1 MKLDEYLDEF
11 EDLDAEERLE
21 VLMDFGHELPPL
33 GPEHQTLQNRSDCQ
47 IQECQTPVY
56 MHVGL
61 EQGTVHLAAHV
72 PEKSPTVRGFVA
84 MLVNGLAG
92 TPAERVLQIPD
103 NMPERLGLRDV
114 LGMTR
119 FRGFTGI
126 VAFIKREIRR
136 LQAAAAVDPP
146 PGS

>member
-1 MKLDEYLDEF
+1 MKLDAYLLEF
-11 EDLDAEERLE
+11 EDLDPQDRLE

-33 GPEHQTLQNRSDCQ
+33 EPEHQNLPTRGDCQ

-56 MHVGL
+56 M
-61 EQGTVHLAAHV
+61 TVSLNEGKVRLAAHV

-84 MLVNGLAG
+84 MLVNGLEGASV
-92 TPAERVLQIPD
+92 AEVMRIPD
-103 NMPERLGLRDV
+103 NMPERLGLKDV

-126 VAFIKREIRR
+126 VAYLKRELRR
-136 LQAAAAVDPP
+136 LEHQ
-146 PGS
+146 

>member
-11 EDLDAEERLE
+11 EGLDAEERLE

-33 GPEHQTLQNRSDCQ
+33 GAEHQTLQNRSDCQ

-56 MHVGL
+56 MHV
-61 EQGTVHLAAHV
+61 EVDQGKVHLAAHV

-84 MLVNGLAG
+84 MLVNGLEGVAC
-92 TPAERVLQIPD
+92 EDVLKIPD

-126 VAFIKREIRR
+126 VAYIKRQIRS
-136 LQAAAAVDPP
+136 LQ
-146 PGS
+146 

>member
-1 MKLDEYLDEF
+1 MKLDEYLEEF
-11 EDLDAEERLE
+11 EGLDPEERLE

-33 GPEHQTLQNRSDCQ
+33 ELEHQALQNRSDCQ

-61 EQGTVHLAAHV
+61 RDSAVHLAAYV

-84 MLVNGLAG
+84 MLINGLEG
-92 TPAERVLQIPD
+92 NQPEEVLQIAD
-103 NMPERLGLRDV
+103 NMPERLGLREV

-119 FRGFTGI
+119 FRGFLGI
-126 VAFIKREIRR
+126 VAYIKREVRR
-136 LQAAAAVDPP
+136 LVAQQA
-146 PGS
+146 

>member
-1 MKLDEYLDEF
+1 MKLDEYLAEF
-11 EDLDAEERLE
+11 DDLDAEERLE
-21 VLMDFGHELPPL
+21 VLMDFGHTLPAL

-61 EQGTVHLAAHV
+61 EHGSVRLAAYV

-84 MLVNGLAG
+84 LLVNGLQG
-92 TPAERVLQIPD
+92 TPTEQVLQIPD
-103 NMPERLGLRDV
+103 DMPERLGLRDV

-136 LQAAAAVDPP
+136 LNAANAP
-146 PGS
+146 

>member
-1 MKLDEYLDEF
+1 MKLDEYLEEF

-21 VLMDFGHELPPL
+21 VLMDFGHQLPAL
-33 GPEHQTLQNRSDCQ
+33 GPEHQTLQTRSDCQ

-56 MHVGL
+56 MHVGVDN
-61 EQGTVHLAAHV
+61 GKVHLAAHV

-84 MLVNGLAG
+84 MLVNGLEG
-92 TPAERVLQIPD
+92 EPSDEVLKIPD
-103 NMPERLGLRDV
+103 NMPERLGLREV

-126 VAFIKREIRR
+126 VAYIKRQIRAT
-136 LQAAAAVDPP
+136 Q
-146 PGS
+146 

>member
-1 MKLDEYLDEF
+1 MKLDEYLSEF
-11 EDLDAEERLE
+11 DGLDPEERLE

-33 GPEHQTLQNRSDCQ
+33 GPEHQALQTRSDCQ

-56 MHVGL
+56 MHVSSDQAG
-61 EQGTVHLAAHV
+61 VHLAAHV

-84 MLVNGLAG
+84 MLVNGLEG
-92 TPAERVLQIPD
+92 TSPEEVLQIPD

-136 LQAAAAVDPP
+136 QQAGQSD
-146 PGS
+146 

>member
-1 MKLDEYLDEF
+1 MKLDDYLEEF
-11 EDLDAEERLE
+11 EGLEPEERLE

-33 GPEHQTLQNRSDCQ
+33 VGGHLTLQNRSDCQ
-47 IQECQTPVY
+47 IKECQTPVY

-61 EQGTVHLAAHV
+61 HNGKVHLAAHV

-84 MLVNGLAG
+84 MLVNGLEG
-92 TPAERVLQIPD
+92 TPASDVLQIAD
-103 NMPERLGLRDV
+103 NMPERLGLKEV

-126 VAFIKREIRR
+126 VAFIKREIHR
-136 LQAAAAVDPP
+136 LTAAATN
-146 PGS
+146 S

>member
-1 MKLDEYLDEF
+1 MKLDTYLEEF
-11 EDLDAEERLE
+11 EEDLDPEDRLE
-21 VLMDFGHELPPL
+21 ILMDFGADLPPL
-33 GPEHQTLQNRSDCQ
+33 GPEHQSMQNRSDCQ

-61 EQGTVHLAAHV
+61 RDGKVHLAAHV

-84 MLVNGLAG
+84 MLVNGLEGESA
-92 TPAERVLQIPD
+92 AEVLQIPD
-103 NMPERLGLRDV
+103 NMPERLGLKDV

-136 LQAAAAVDPP
+136 Q
-146 PGS
+146 S

>member
-1 MKLDEYLDEF
+1 MKLDDYLEEF
-11 EDLDAEERLE
+11 EGLEPAERLE

-33 GPEHQTLQNRSDCQ
+33 DGEHLALQNRSDCQ
-47 IQECQTPVY
+47 IKECQTPVY

-61 EQGTVHLAAHV
+61 RDGKLHLAAHV

-84 MLVNGLAG
+84 MLVNGLEG
-92 TPAERVLQIPD
+92 VSPPEVLAISD
-103 NMPERLGLRDV
+103 NMPERLGLREV

-126 VAFIKREIRR
+126 VAFIKREVRR
-136 LQAAAAVDPP
+136 LTATSSA
-146 PGS
+146 